1 MSAAYRSP
9 SYRSRGTARSRAGA
23 ILLSAA
29 LLVLL
34 LLALLWLGAG
44 LREPGDPGR
53 ALATFDVA
61 SGDEAETTAKR
72 APEQRQ
78 RAEQRPRPEQ
88 APPPPPTAEPPP
100 VEAPIP
106 LPDFMRMSRSDY
118 AATDIGR
125 IARDPGSASGT
136 AVADTGG
143 GDSTPGEPGAAPGGE
158 TLYPAE
164 WYREPTRAELAT
176 YMPKRPVVEGWGMI
190 VCRTIDR
197 FHVEDCR
204 ELSESPGS
212 GLARTM
218 RQAAWQFLVR
228 PPRING
234 KPKTGTWV
242 RIRFDIR
249 RAG

>member
-1 MSAAYRSP
+1 MSAAYRSS
-9 SYRSRGTARSRAGA
+9 SYRSRGSTGSRAGA
-23 ILLSAA
+23 VLLSAA

-34 LLALLWLGAG
+34 LLALLWIGAG

-61 SGDEAETTAKR
+61 SGDQSTTPAKR
-72 APEQRQ
+72 TPRPQQ
-78 RAEQRPRPEQ
+78 QAEQQPRPER
-88 APPPPPTAEPPP
+88 APPPTIERPP
-100 VEAPIP
+100 VEPPVP
-106 LPDFMRMSRSDY
+106 LPDFMRMSRSEY

-125 IARDPGSASGT
+125 IARDPGGASGT
-136 AVADTGG
+136 AVADAGG

-176 YMPKRPVVEGWGMI
+176 YMPPRTTEGWGMI

-204 ELSESPGS
+204 ELGESPGS
-212 GLARTM
+212 GLARMM
-218 RQAAWQFLVR
+218 RQASWQFLVR
-228 PPRING
+228 PPRVNG
-234 KPKTGTWV
+234 KPRTGTWV

-249 RAG
+249 RVAG

>member
-1 MSAAYRSP
+1 MSAAYQSS
-9 SYRSRGTARSRAGA
+9 SYRPAGSIGSRAGA
-23 ILLSAA
+23 ILLSAI
-29 LLVLL
+29 LLLLL

-61 SGDEAETTAKR
+61 SGEKAEISARRTEQPRRVTER
-72 APEQRQ
+72 RPQPE
-78 RAEQRPRPEQ
+78 RPRPAPV
-88 APPPPPTAEPPP
+88 APPPPVEPP
-100 VEAPIP
+100 VA
-106 LPDFMRMSRSDY
+106 LPDFMRMSRSDF

-125 IARDPGSASGT
+125 IARDPGAASGT
-136 AVADTGG
+136 TLADVGG
-143 GDSTPGEPGAAPGGE
+143 GNSTPGEPGAAPGGE

-176 YMPKRPVVEGWGMI
+176 YMPPRTTEGWGMI

-204 ELSESPGS
+204 ELGESPGS
-212 GLARTM
+212 GLARMM

-228 PPRING
+228 PPTVNG

-249 RAG
+249 RAAG